1 MTAYD
6 TLPRP
11 VVGAAG
17 TYAGLWLRGTTFVGL
32 VAGLSG
38 TVATAFAIDAFAKLF
53 QPHHERSA

>member
-17 TYAGLWLRGTTFVGL
+17 AYAGLWLRGTTYLGL
-32 VAGLSG
+32 VAGLTG
-38 TVATAFAIDAFAKLF
+38 TVATAFAIDSFARLF
-53 QPHHERSA
+53 QPHRQPSA